1 MSKVVRFG
9 TPIYC
14 TTAPERRLER
24 ATKAPCHRAAR
35 AKTLSAIAEFLA
47 ALRDALRIAADALEQ
62 AGDDDL
68 AGILRDGLS
77 PDAKLAKH
85 GVTDRPQSGARSSFL
100 KKAARIEREQPS
112 AAALC
117 ERLLDDFIA
126 DPSPRPRP

>member
-9 TPIYC
+9 TPVYC
-14 TTAPERRLER
+14 TAALERRLER
-24 ATKAPCHRAAR
+24 ATKAPCHRAA
-35 AKTLSAIAEFLA
+35 IAEFLA
-47 ALRDALRIAADALEQ
+47 ALRDVLRIAADALEQ

-126 DPSPRPRP
+126 DPSPSPRPRP